1 MPAIRLQY
9 LFDPLCGWCYASAP
23 ALSALAREF
32 PQWLEMRPSGLFAGA
47 GARELTPEWGDYAW
61 ANDQR
66 IAAMTGQVFSQAYRQ
81 QVLLGG
87 TARFDSGP
95 MNRVL
100 TAVQAIAPALEPG
113 LLHRLQAARYVDGLD
128 TGADIVV
135 AQITAAHLQ
144 ENGHAANA
152 DDLASQLQSDAALA
166 QQTRH
171 RLEENQSLMNQLGIR
186 GVPQLLVRVDE
197 AILPLNNGA
206 LYQGPEQLVAE
217 LRRLLA

>member
-23 ALSALAREF
+23 ALSGLAREL
-32 PQWLEMRPSGLFAGA
+32 PQWLEMRPTGLFAGA
-47 GARELTPEWGDYAW
+47 GARDLTPEWGDYAW

-81 QVLLGG
+81 QILLGG

-100 TAVQAIAPALEPG
+100 TAVQAIDATLEAG

-128 TGADIVV
+128 TGADSAV
-135 AQITAAHLQ
+135 AQIAAAYLQ
-144 ENGHAANA
+144 EHGHAANA
-152 DDLASQLQSDAALA
+152 DELAAQLRDDATLA
-166 QQTRH
+166 QRTRH
-171 RLEENQSLMNQLGIR
+171 RLEDNQSLMNQLGIR

-197 AILPLNNGA
+197 AILPLNDGA
-206 LYQGPEQLVAE
+206 LYQGPDQLVAE
-217 LRRLLA
+217 LRRVLA